1 MRKDDEPIKI
11 ICNGKDITSTT
22 DIVVH
27 SRINNCGTKFNTT
40 KSQKTLSPL
49 EEKIECFCLSITNKR
64 WIGTTGGSSY
74 IVELI
79 KKPKDKVL
87 DTCRECGSTML
98 TQLPKPYDHITEC
111 VDCKTPQ

>member
-11 ICNGKDITSTT
+11 ICNGKDITSTH

-49 EEKIECFCLSITNKR
+49 DEKITCHCLSISNSR
-64 WIGTTGGSSY
+64 WIGTTGGSSF

-87 DTCRECGSTML
+87 DTCKECGSVRL
-98 TQLPKPYDHITEC
+98 TTLPKPHDHIRNC
-111 VDCKTPQ
+111 DDCNTPN